1 MQRGMN
7 IHTPLS
13 PITRLQAC
21 TALWCAATGRSR
33 GALSSIVANDGGFFT
48 RLDSPGATTTVA
60 TLQKFARFLGD
71 AANWPEGHLVPVE
84 VSAFLHAVG
93 ITPPAGGVSA
103 GNAPEISTTV
113 PAPPELSAGD
123 PTSFPADRTTGAACD
138 PAPGGAPAGAG
149 AGANG

>member
-1 MQRGMN
+1 MN

-93 ITPPAGGVSA
+93 ITPPAAPPSTGQAAAMSATSIPDSA
-103 GNAPEISTTV
+103 GGTT
-113 PAPPELSAGD
+113 SAA
-123 PTSFPADRTTGAACD
+123 ADRTTGAACAARSA
-138 PAPGGAPAGAG
+138 PNPGGAPLSDQAERRA
-149 AGANG
+149 